1 MATGA
6 GATMFESVA
15 RAIGCSSDNW
25 VATGQK
31 DRRVL
36 ADLHVHLMLNDWNRT
51 TPVGVRYPGLAT
63 VAEKFINKTEIDWM
77 NCHRAGIDMLVSAHV
92 NVFDEW
98 LSMPT
103 DPNPQAPANTH
114 GMMDLLER
122 ELHGP
127 ARPYATLAR
136 NYIELRSLLD
146 CPKTDPS
153 FRMAVVHGIEG
164 GHALGGDLNSLE
176 PLAKRGVAL
185 ICLTHF
191 FNKGIAS
198 SANSY
203 PYFPD
208 ANSRWPHAGLSEF
221 GRDVLSEMERLGIPA
236 DVTHATATAMSD
248 ILRYARKPLVAT
260 HTSART
266 LGDHPYCLY
275 DEHIEE
281 IARGGGIIGVIVYP
295 YILSNYATI
304 HEAEKKGSLC
314 DVVRTVRYLVNLLGS
329 HRNIGI
335 GSDFSGF
342 IAGPKDMGKLSQI
355 GRLRGLL
362 LEEFGGDEAIVEDIM
377 ANNVID
383 FFMNNWRS
391 GL

>member
-1 MATGA
+1 MLD
-6 GATMFESVA
+6 SVA
-15 RAIGCSSDNW
+15 RAVECNSDNW
-25 VATGQK
+25 LVTSRK
-31 DRRVL
+31 DRRVF
-36 ADLHVHLMLNDWNRT
+36 ADLHVHLMLNEWNRT
-51 TPVGVRYPGLAT
+51 TPAGVRYPGIAT
-63 VAEKFINKTEIDWM
+63 AVEKFINKTQIDWS
-77 NCHRAGIDMLVSAHV
+77 NCHRAGIDMLVSAHI

-103 DPNPQAPANTH
+103 DPNPLAAANTNS
-114 GMMDLLER
+114 MMDLLES
-122 ELHGP
+122 ELAGP

-136 NYIELRSLLD
+136 NYIELRTLLD

-153 FRMAVVHGIEG
+153 YRMAVVHGIEG
-164 GHALGGDLNSLE
+164 GHALGGDLNALE
-176 PLAKRGVAL
+176 PLAKRGAAL

-198 SANSY
+198 AANSY

-221 GRDVLSEMERLGIPA
+221 GRDVLAEMERLGMLA
-236 DVTHATATAMSD
+236 DVSHATATSMGD
-248 ILRYARKPLVAT
+248 ILKNARKPLVAT
-260 HTSART
+260 HTSSRT
-266 LGDHPYCLY
+266 LGDHPYSLY

-281 IARGGGIIGVIVYP
+281 IAGRGGIIGVIVYP

-304 HEAEKKGSLC
+304 HNAEKEGGLC

-329 HRNIGI
+329 HRNIGV

-342 IAGPKDMGKLSQI
+342 IAGPKDMSKLSQI

-362 LEEFGGDEAIVEDIM
+362 LAEFGGDETIVEDIM

-383 FFMNNWRS
+383 FFLNNWRS